1 MRKSVWIAATAGWLA
16 AVSACTQPA
25 PAPPAASVFDP
36 VATVQDIMLG
46 IIDPAADHLWN
57 SVATIV
63 TKDGIEE
70 RMPRTDEDWQ
80 AVRHNG
86 IALVEATNLLRMD
99 GRHIAKAGVKS
110 EFPGIEL
117 EPEEIEKLY
126 QADRGAWITLSQA
139 LHDAGMAAVKAA
151 ESRNTEALLGAGEGI
166 DTACENCHKKY
177 WYPEPKK

>member
-1 MRKSVWIAATAGWLA
+1 MRKSVWIAATAAWA
-16 AVSACTQPA
+16 FAVSACTNPA
-25 PAPPAASVFDP
+25 PAPPAPSIFDP

-46 IIDPAADHLWN
+46 IVDPAADYIWN

-63 TKDGIEE
+63 TREGVDEK
-70 RMPRTDEDWQ
+70 MPRTDEEWQ
-80 AVRHNG
+80 MVRHNA
-86 IALVEATNLLRMD
+86 IALVEATNLLRME
-99 GRHIAKAGVKS
+99 GRHIAKPGVKS

-117 EPEEIEKLY
+117 EPAQIEELY
-126 QADRGAWITLSQA
+126 KADPASWITLSQG

-151 ESRNTEALLGAGEGI
+151 DSKNVDALLGAGEGI